1 MACLARFIYI
11 DDQEINRTFDTEI
24 EKLTGGAIGMGVIE
38 IVKRQA
44 MQQSRQQG
52 QLEGKTQTIRNLIL
66 KLDLSD
72 KQIADVAEVPVSFVK
87 KIRVSLKK
95 QA

>member
-11 DDQEINRTFDTEI
+11 DDQEINRNFDTEI
-24 EKLTGGAIGMGVIE
+24 EKLTGGTIGMGVIDV
-38 IVKRQA
+38 IKRQE
-44 MQQSRQQG
+44 R
-52 QLEGKTQTIRNLIL
+52 LEGKTQTIRNLII